1 MILDWILLWK
11 TWWISCMKP
20 EHGWSCNYSEGLSG
34 WYLGNGDG
42 LLLHGFVNGHSVV
55 FSHLS
60 DKEKSLAVILQ
71 RGQRLDGGQKK
82 ERIPPYQ
89 TRRCRPLRRR
99 PAPWLRPPWWS
110 RGCWGLAAP
119 RPSDQLHCCPCQRCT
134 PEDPPPRV
142 NQTQTQPGQVCRVK
156 FRHAIMLP
164 NPHPHVISLSSH
176 FYEIIWKL
184 SHYNV
189 KIIALFHESFTLQRD
204 RFHVISFKFHV
215 FFYVIIFTWFR
226 ESFTLFRESFKL
238 SCDHFQVILWN
249 YHVISW

>member
-1 MILDWILLWK
+1 MSQWPQTVVNVQCTFNIRYFLMILDWILLWK

-60 DKEKSLAVILQ
+60 DKEKFGCNPATWTAF
-71 RGQRLDGGQKK
+71 GWWTKK

-89 TRRCRPLRRR
+89 TRRCRPRRRR

-156 FRHAIMLP
+156 FRRAIMLP
-164 NPHPHVISLSSH
+164 NTHPNVISLSSH

-184 SHYNV
+184 SSYNV
-189 KIIALFHESFTLQRD
+189 KIISDFVKLSRYFM
-204 RFHVISFKFHV
+204 
-215 FFYVIIFTWFR
+215 IIV
-226 ESFTLFRESFKL
+226 TLFYDNCHFISRKL
-238 SCDHFQVILWN
+238 
-249 YHVISW
+249 HVKT